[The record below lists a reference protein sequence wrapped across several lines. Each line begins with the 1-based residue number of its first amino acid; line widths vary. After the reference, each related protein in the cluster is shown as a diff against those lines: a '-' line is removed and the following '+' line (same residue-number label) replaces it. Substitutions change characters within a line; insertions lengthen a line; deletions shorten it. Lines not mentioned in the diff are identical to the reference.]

1 MDNTIAMTTEARP
14 PLIIDAGMYGWLLAL
29 AERLRRKTPH
39 VADQLIE
46 ELERA
51 ELRLPESMPEDVV
64 TIGSTV
70 TYREGTHMQTVQ
82 IVLPHQADIDRGC
95 VSVIAPVGTALLGL
109 SVGQRIT
116 GKCPMAGPGG
126 STCSKCAVPSS
137 EERLAVLAHELRTPL
152 STPTNAVEWL

>member
-1 MDNTIAMTTEARP
+1 MDNKTLATVKEARP

-29 AERLRRKTPH
+29 AERLRKKTPQL
-39 VADQLIE
+39 ADQLIE

-51 ELRLPESMPEDVV
+51 ELRLPESMPKDVV

-70 TYREGTHMQTVQ
+70 TYREGTRTHSVEV
-82 IVLPHQADIDRGC
+82 VLPHQADIGRGR

-116 GKCPMAGPGG
+116 WKMPDGRARQL
-126 STCSKCAVPSS
+126 
-137 EERLAVLAHELRTPL
+137 EVLEVRRAE
-152 STPTNAVEWL
+152 